1 MSSSATIIAP
11 VIPAA
16 PVPRTTLSNNFA
28 WTSAGNA
35 VYSACQW
42 GIVSVLAKLGSAEL
56 VGQYALGVAVATPIM
71 ALAQLNLRSVLV
83 TDVAQQHDFRDYRDL
98 RIVSL
103 IVAMLIVVALAFTG
117 HRGGDRLIVMMT
129 GLVLAIE
136 WMSDIYL
143 GLLQQHERMNRI
155 AISLSVRG
163 VLALAA
169 LAAVIAFTG
178 SLALGLAAMLAVRL
192 LVLMLFDSARA
203 VSDCMD
209 HSARLPFTQRLR
221 DQARIFQTAFPLGL
235 VLMITAL
242 STNIPRYFIAHQLG
256 NHELGIFSAIA
267 SITAAA
273 SLLVNALGQ
282 AATPKLAKLY
292 VAFDHRGFRKL
303 SLQLALIGVALGA
316 AAMAGSLLVGR
327 FVLAAFFRP
336 EYANHVDLLVLLS
349 LAAGMGFVASL
360 LGYAITAGRR
370 FKEQLP
376 LQIASVASAAGSAF
390 LLVPR
395 YGLTGAAIACAIG
408 PLVQALG
415 ELIVLRAALNDIRP
429 QKDMHFSTGAAAQ

>member
-1 MSSSATIIAP
+1 
-11 VIPAA
+11 
-16 PVPRTTLSNNFA
+16 
-28 WTSAGNA
+28 
-35 VYSACQW
+35 
-42 GIVSVLAKLGSAEL
+42 
-56 VGQYALGVAVATPIM
+56 
-71 ALAQLNLRSVLV
+71 
-83 TDVAQQHDFRDYRDL
+83 
-98 RIVSL
+98 
-103 IVAMLIVVALAFTG
+103 
-117 HRGGDRLIVMMT
+117 
-129 GLVLAIE
+129 
-136 WMSDIYL
+136 
-143 GLLQQHERMNRI
+143 LQQHERMNRI

-192 LVLMLFDSARA
+192 LVLMLFDSTRA

-242 STNIPRYFIAHQLG
+242 SANIPRYFIAHQLG

-316 AAMAGSLLVGR
+316 AAMAGSLAVGR